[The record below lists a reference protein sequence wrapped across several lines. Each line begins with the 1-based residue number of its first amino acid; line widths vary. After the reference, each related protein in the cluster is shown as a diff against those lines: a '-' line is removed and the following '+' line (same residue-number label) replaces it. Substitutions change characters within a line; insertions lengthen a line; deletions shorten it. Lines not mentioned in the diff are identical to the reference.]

1 MTYLLTLKE
10 QMKKLYA
17 NYGTYLK
24 PVIKFLTALF
34 VFNII
39 NTHLGFNSQLST
51 ITVALILSIVCAVL
65 PYGAITVVAG
75 ALTIGQVFAV
85 SAIISGVMLV
95 IYCIMYCLAVRYS
108 KNFGN
113 LLLAVPILCVIKIP
127 YVIPILM
134 GMIGTP
140 IVVLP
145 ISCGVILYYIFCA
158 IKNTASVV
166 VGTSV
171 EESLTF
177 YKLVVDNAMTNY
189 EFVFF
194 IVLFAVVVFITY
206 FIRKRTFN
214 HAFEIGIVSG
224 TITCILGS
232 LIGTLT
238 MNISYEIL
246 PLILGSI
253 GSGVIVYIICSFYR
267 ILDYTTAEH
276 LQFEDDDYYYY
287 VKAVPKAK
295 IAATEKNVKR
305 INSKK
310 TKKQVQDLQSMEEV
324 IKQTNG
330 QQELKETKEQQDNF
344 RQKTY
349 NRNLDYMEF
358 DRNNLEK

>member
-1 MTYLLTLKE
+1 MTHLLILKE
-10 QMKKLYA
+10 QINKFYG
-17 NYGTYLK
+17 NYGVYLE
-24 PVIKFLTALF
+24 PIIKFLTALF

-39 NTHLGFNSQLST
+39 NAHLGFNSQLST
-51 ITVALILSIVCAVL
+51 ITVVLILSVVCAVL
-65 PYGAITVVAG
+65 PYGAITVIAG
-75 ALTIGQVFAV
+75 ALAVGQVFAV
-85 SAIISGVMLV
+85 SAIVAGVILV
-95 IYCIMYCLAVRYS
+95 IYCIMYCLGVRYS
-108 KNFGN
+108 KKFGN
-113 LLLAVPILCVIKIP
+113 LLLAVPILYVLKIP
-127 YVIPILM
+127 YVVPILM

-145 ISCGVILYYIFCA
+145 ISCGVILYYMFCA

-177 YKLVVDNAMTNY
+177 YKLVVDNAMANY

-194 IVLFAVVVFITY
+194 VVLFAVVVFITY

-214 HAFEIGIVSG
+214 YAFEIGIASG
-224 TITCILGS
+224 TIACILGS

-238 MNISYEIL
+238 MNISSEIIL
-246 PLILGSI
+246 IILGSSI
-253 GSGVIVYIICSFYR
+253 SGFIVYIICSFCR
-267 ILDYTTAEH
+267 ILDYTTIEH

-295 IAATEKNVKR
+295 ITAPEKNVKR

-310 TKKQVQDLQSMEEV
+310 TQDLQSVEESLQ
-324 IKQTNG
+324 QTNE
-330 QQELKETKEQQDNF
+330 QQELDEKREQEDNF

-349 NRNLDYMEF
+349 NSNLDYMEF
-358 DRNNLEK
+358 DRNDLEK